1 MIYGVIFLKKIETSR
16 KLSSEEFKTTT
27 DSLYGIIPEYALKS
41 KLIDKLLQKSE
52 YDNLLKSKLKVAAKD
67 DLNRVSIGN
76 YIEYVNKN
84 TSSSSAKDQV
94 AVLYASGE
102 IFSGKRKYWHL
113 F

>member
-1 MIYGVIFLKKIETSR
+1 M
-16 KLSSEEFKTTT
+16 
-27 DSLYGIIPEYALKS
+27 
-41 KLIDKLLQKSE
+41 IDKLLQKSE

-102 IFSGKRKYWHL
+102 IFSGKGNTGIYSENFIKEIKRLKRMTM
-113 F
+113 